1 LADSVTVQAGS
12 VTWRVAPEGKFKIPT
27 PGVVTWR
34 VIRPRA
40 GDRELGLHLGQQV
53 RMQRGTIRAT
63 PRPGTQAYFEPL
75 ITNETGRP
83 ITIVINAGLAGA
95 VSCNCTVPAG
105 AVRMPIGYY
114 PLFQNSTV
122 RAEDPGT
129 GATATFT
136 DLGPRVSRT
145 RGTLGLKFRAED
157 LHTTR

>member
-1 LADSVTVQAGS
+1 
-12 VTWRVAPEGKFKIPT
+12 
-27 PGVVTWR
+27 
-34 VIRPRA
+34 
-40 GDRELGLHLGQQV
+40 
-53 RMQRGTIRAT
+53 MQRGTIRAT
-63 PRPGTQAYFEPL
+63 TRPGSQAYFEPL

-105 AVRMPIGYY
+105 AVRMGIGYY
-114 PLFQNSTV
+114 QLFQNSTV
-122 RAEDPGT
+122 RAEDPGS

-136 DLGPRVSRT
+136 DLGPKVDRT